1 MIIRYDPAGRVRP
14 DGMFILFGECRAKSV
29 IWEEGYAVVEC
40 EDGRVVRPRSF
51 SIFHLDVDEKRK
63 YSVSGESVTYMF
75 DTDMWGV
82 MPVQYDN
89 ARPFIALSGDRRS
102 INRALMIYTSNTLS
116 QFVSKYIRRVH
127 VSVACRNSRGEEYIG
142 ELLSTIDTCS
152 YKADWFIV
160 V

>member
-29 IWEEGYAVVEC
+29 IWEEGYAVLEC
-40 EDGRVVRPRSF
+40 DGRVVRPRSF
-51 SIFHLDVDEKRK
+51 SIFHLDVNEKRK
-63 YSVSGESVTYMF
+63 YSVSYEGVTYMF

-82 MPVQYDN
+82 MRIQYDQ

-102 INRALMIYTSNTLS
+102 ISRALTIYMSSLS
-116 QFVSKYIRRVH
+116 QFVSKYIKRVH
-127 VSVACRNSRGEEYIG
+127 VSVACRNSRGEEYVG
-142 ELLSTIDTCS
+142 ELLNTIDSCS